1 MAGSEYR
8 ADPLMLP
15 NRISAYD
22 QAPLEELLTILL
34 RQFKRPL
41 ESQGVTITDA
51 EATEIAEAIIKRKP
65 LNEKALAVQAALIQL
80 VAESERVLTRWNLS
94 FQQSLNTDMND
105 IPGWETT
112 AEFLELA
119 NEKANAELRISTGA
133 ALLAALGDLRYKHHL
148 LYMVEQ
154 GENER
159 QPDLDQ
165 VIGRRVLLFAS
176 EITSDDPAWLDKL
189 RAWVKEQA

>member
-1 MAGSEYR
+1 
-8 ADPLMLP
+8 MLP

-22 QAPLEELLTILL
+22 QAPLQELLTILL

-41 ESQGVTITDA
+41 ESQGVTIVDA
-51 EATEIAEAIIKRKP
+51 EAMEIANAVVQREP
-65 LNEKALAVQAALIQL
+65 LNEKTLAVRAALIQL
-80 VAESERVLTRWNLS
+80 VRESENVLAGWNLS

-119 NEKANAELRISTGA
+119 NEKANAELRISTGS
-133 ALLAALGDLRYKHHL
+133 ALLAAFGDLRYKHHL
-148 LYMVEQ
+148 LYMAEQ

-165 VIGRRVLLFAS
+165 VIARRVLLFAS
-176 EITSDDPAWLDKL
+176 GITEKDPGWLDKV
-189 RAWVKEQA
+189 RAWVMEQA

>member
-1 MAGSEYR
+1 
-8 ADPLMLP
+8 MLP

-65 LNEKALAVQAALIQL
+65 LSEKAQTVRTALVEL
-80 VAESERVLTRWNLS
+80 VRESENVLAGWKLT
-94 FQQSLNTDMND
+94 FQQSLKTDMSD

-112 AEFLELA
+112 AEFLERA
-119 NEKANAELRISTGA
+119 NEKANAELRISTGS

-148 LYMVEQ
+148 FYMVEQ

-165 VIGRRVLLFAS
+165 VIARRVLLFAS
-176 EITSDDPAWLDKL
+176 GIEHEDPAWLDKM
-189 RAWVKEQA
+189 RVWVKEQV